1 MSLDPLIIKTHLFP
15 TEMEALCLYVLP
27 PSKEAIRPNQAQD
40 VMNRTGHVFNLAQ
53 TTSSF
58 VAECLAGPTTL

>member
-27 PSKEAIRPNQAQD
+27 PSKEAVRPNQAQD
-40 VMNRTGHVFNLAQ
+40 VMNRTGHLAQ